1 MPRYTHRMS
10 APFAPL
16 YTVDQIRA
24 IEQAAMRA
32 DPDAR
37 LMERAGA
44 SAAKLA
50 VEMLGATGKHILILA
65 GPGNNGGD
73 ALEVALHLKRGFF
86 SVHVV
91 FTDDPGK
98 LPNDA
103 TSALQKWR
111 AAGGECHAE
120 IPPRRTWDLIVDG
133 LFGIGLARSVS
144 GQHAALIAAANAL
157 GVPILAL
164 DIPSGIN
171 GDTGV
176 VQGSAIRATRTITF
190 IAHKPGLLTLDG
202 PDHAGALHCDP
213 LGLAVET
220 LLPPEGRLIDANILA
235 SGPGPRRRNFHKG
248 DAGSVAIF
256 GGANGMTGAALL
268 AARAALK
275 AGAGKVFLALLAD
288 PPLSIDMHHPEIMIR
303 RAEQLLGSGQFNA
316 LVAGPGLGTDAVAQ
330 RILAQMLRTNVP
342 IVLDADALNL
352 IGAYST
358 LANTLVT
365 RTAPTLITPHPA
377 EATRMLGSSVAEIQ
391 SNRIAAVRLLARRFK
406 VAALLKGNGSVLA
419 VPDGDWWIVP
429 AGNPG
434 MASGGMG
441 DVLAGVIGALLAQ
454 GVPSPQA
461 LHLGV
466 YLHAAAADRCVA
478 EGLGPIGLTA
488 SEVIDR
494 VRALVNRHFL

>member
-1 MPRYTHRMS
+1 MS

-24 IEQAAMRA
+24 IELAANQA

-44 SAAKLA
+44 AAAKLA
-50 VEMLGATGKHILILA
+50 VEMLGAKGKNILILA

-86 SVHVV
+86 NVDVV

-98 LPNDA
+98 LPIDA
-103 TSALQKWR
+103 TKALNKWR
-111 AAGGECHAE
+111 AAGGAVHTD
-120 IPPRRTWDLIVDG
+120 ISPRKSWDLIVDG
-133 LFGIGLARSVS
+133 LFGIGLARPVS
-144 GQHAALIAAANAL
+144 GRHAALIAAANGM
-157 GVPILAL
+157 GVLILAL

-176 VQGSAIRATRTITF
+176 VHGTAIRATRTITF

-202 PDHAGALHCDP
+202 PDHCGALHCDA
-213 LGLAVET
+213 LGLAVDS
-220 LLPPEGRLIDANILA
+220 LLPPEGRLIDAGILA
-235 SGPGPRRRNFHKG
+235 NGPSPRRRNFHKG
-248 DAGSVAIF
+248 DAGSVAII

-275 AGAGKVFLALLAD
+275 TGAGKVFLALLAD
-288 PPLSIDMHHPEIMIR
+288 PSIAIDMQQPEIMIR
-303 RAEQLLGSGQFNA
+303 RAEQLLSSGQFNA
-316 LVAGPGLGTDAVAQ
+316 LVAGPGLGTDAAAQ
-330 RILAQMLRTNVP
+330 RVLTQVLRTNVP
-342 IVLDADALNL
+342 VVLDADALNL

-377 EATRMLGSSVAEIQ
+377 EAARMLNTTVAAIQ
-391 SNRIAAVRLLARRFK
+391 SDRIAAARLLARRFK
-406 VAALLKGNGSVLA
+406 VDALLKGNGSVLA
-419 VPDGDWWIVP
+419 VPDSRWWIVP

-441 DVLAGVIGALLAQ
+441 DVLAGVLGALLAQ
-454 GVPSPQA
+454 GVPTPQA
-461 LHLGV
+461 LQLGV
-466 YLHAAAADRCVA
+466 YLHAAAADQCVA
-478 EGLGPIGLTA
+478 EGVGPIGLTA

-494 VRALVNRHFL
+494 VRALINRHPS

>member
-1 MPRYTHRMS
+1 MPRYTRPMS

-24 IEQAAMRA
+24 IELAANQA

-44 SAAKLA
+44 AAAKLA
-50 VEMLGATGKHILILA
+50 VEMLGAKGKNILILA

-86 SVHVV
+86 NVDVV

-98 LPNDA
+98 LPIDA
-103 TSALQKWR
+103 TKALNKWR
-111 AAGGECHAE
+111 AGGGEILAD
-120 IPPRRTWDLIVDG
+120 IPSRKSWDLIVDG
-133 LFGIGLARSVS
+133 LFGIGLARPVS
-144 GQHAALIAAANAL
+144 GRHAALIAAANGM

-171 GDTGV
+171 GT
-176 VQGSAIRATRTITF
+176 AIRATRTITF

-202 PDHAGALHCDP
+202 PDHCGALHCDP
-213 LGLAVET
+213 LGLAVES
-220 LLPPEGRLIDANILA
+220 LLHPEGRIIDAGILA

-248 DAGSVAIF
+248 DAGSVAII
-256 GGANGMTGAALL
+256 GGATGMTGAALL

-275 AGAGKVFLALLAD
+275 TGAGKVFLALLAD
-288 PPLSIDMHHPEIMIR
+288 PPLWVDMHHPEIMIR
-303 RAEQLLGSGQFNA
+303 RAEQLLSSGQFNA
-316 LVAGPGLGTDAVAQ
+316 LVAGPGLGTDAAAQ
-330 RILAQMLRTNVP
+330 RVLTQVLRTNVP
-342 IVLDADALNL
+342 VVLDADALNL

-365 RTAPTLITPHPA
+365 RTVPTLITPHPA
-377 EATRMLGSSVAEIQ
+377 EAARMLNSTVAAIQ
-391 SNRIAAVRLLARRFK
+391 SDRVAAARLLARRFK
-406 VAALLKGNGSVLA
+406 VDALLKGNGSVLA
-419 VPDGDWWIVP
+419 VPDSRWWIVP

-441 DVLAGVIGALLAQ
+441 DVLAGVLGALLAQ
-454 GVPSPQA
+454 GVPTPQA
-461 LHLGV
+461 LQLGV
-466 YLHAAAADRCVA
+466 YLHAAAADHCVA
-478 EGLGPIGLTA
+478 EGEGPIGLTA

-494 VRALVNRHFL
+494 VRALINRHPT